1 MILTVRFHEEFSADS
16 NSFHI
21 LVDPLNV
28 PYSQLASTSYQSYT
42 YERKPKV
49 VLSDREMYLVH
60 LLRENNIRTMD
71 IAKLMSISERSVS
84 RLVAKLRE
92 AIVIEIP
99 DEVFEEAQDLIAR
112 KDEILSV
119 EYQPTEESEE
129 PEVTEK
135 PAQSDE
141 SKRKLAFSLLAM
153 NVKLKDISKMLCV
166 PEKTIQLW
174 KAKQQKQK
182 LEAEAFMDDDEDLS
196 EEHFELLDDDE

>member
-28 PYSQLASTSYQSYT
+28 PYSQQASTSFQSYT

-49 VLSDREMYLVH
+49 VLSDHEMYLVH

-129 PEVTEK
+129 PEATEK

-153 NVKLKDISKMLCV
+153 NVKLKDIAKMLCV

-174 KAKQQKQK
+174 KAKQQMQK

-196 EEHFELLDDDE
+196 DEQFELDDDQ